1 MRLALPCQTM
11 LASLTGQHR
20 CRQDW
25 SAATTRS
32 GAAPVCSLHVVV
44 ADRRAHQA
52 ARPHQAAY
60 AHASE
65 LTTDKLAGTPCAA
78 SIHCRSLPAV
88 LAGTAGAGAGVG
100 IGAAAAPRLGCASG
114 AAVDQDHQRCAR
126 LHKRVRVRLI
136 RVAHTLAAA
145 ADTKPFAAGP
155 GPGGRGRH
163 QTLCRRPRPFR
174 KTHGA
179 AAMHSVSEALIANAA
194 EPLLQAPAFS
204 RECIAD
210 AGGRSKHAVHGRC
223 LMATFPQLPR
233 PPPSPPGA
241 AHPKGVHL
249 AVRNE
254 HDVAARQEHARDAHA
269 RREQPA
275 AVIPDVQHVPGARR
289 GRVTRAPCSAT
300 AACSA

>member
-1 MRLALPCQTM
+1 M
-11 LASLTGQHR
+11 
-20 CRQDW
+20 
-25 SAATTRS
+25 
-32 GAAPVCSLHVVV
+32 CSLHVVI
-44 ADRRAHQA
+44 ADRRTHQA

-65 LTTDKLAGTPCAA
+65 LTTDNLAGTPCAA

-100 IGAAAAPRLGCASG
+100 IGAAAAPRLGRASG
-114 AAVDQDHQRCAR
+114 AAVDQDHKRCAR
-126 LHKRVRVRLI
+126 LHKRVRIRLI

-145 ADTKPFAAGP
+145 ANI
-155 GPGGRGRH
+155 
-163 QTLCRRPRPFR
+163 TLCRRPRPFR
-174 KTHGA
+174 KTYGT
-179 AAMHSVSEALIANAA
+179 AAMHSVSEALIATAA

>member
-1 MRLALPCQTM
+1 M
-11 LASLTGQHR
+11 
-20 CRQDW
+20 
-25 SAATTRS
+25 
-32 GAAPVCSLHVVV
+32 CSLHVVV

-65 LTTDKLAGTPCAA
+65 LTTDNLAGTPCAA

-100 IGAAAAPRLGCASG
+100 IGAAAAPRLGRASG
-114 AAVDQDHQRCAR
+114 AAVDQDHKRCAR
-126 LHKRVRVRLI
+126 LHKRVRIRLI

-145 ADTKPFAAGP
+145 ANI
-155 GPGGRGRH
+155 
-163 QTLCRRPRPFR
+163 TLCRRPRPFR
-174 KTHGA
+174 KTYGT
-179 AAMHSVSEALIANAA
+179 AAMHSVSEALIATAA

-233 PPPSPPGA
+233 PSPSPPGR
-241 AHPKGVHL
+241 HTLKGFTWL
-249 AVRNE
+249 SAMSTMS
-254 HDVAARQEHARDAHA
+254 
-269 RREQPA
+269 P
-275 AVIPDVQHVPGARR
+275 R
-289 GRVTRAPCSAT
+289 GRNMRATLTPAGNSPPPLFRMSSTYLGCGAGE
-300 AACSA
+300 